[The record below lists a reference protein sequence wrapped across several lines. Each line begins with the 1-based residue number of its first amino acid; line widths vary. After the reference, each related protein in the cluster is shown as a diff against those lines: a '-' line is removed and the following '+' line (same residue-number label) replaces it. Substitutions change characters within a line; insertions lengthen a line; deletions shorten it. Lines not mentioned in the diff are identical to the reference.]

1 MDGRYVPIL
10 RTIFSASLAYFLL
23 AAFHFDDLTSPEPF
37 LILWFVAGLAYTNLF
52 EYWVHRFPMHR
63 VLPLLGFVRR
73 DHLEH
78 HRVFHGA
85 NFRTANPADM
95 ARVAGRYWMFPI
107 LLGGHYAVVGS
118 VLPVNEALVFLFG
131 CYLHYVAF
139 EGTHWLTHV
148 QDNAIDRVLGRL
160 PIVGPFRARQIEH
173 HRIHHEIPVGAYN
186 FNPPYLGDALAGRAV
201 RPRSAPVQPR
211 PRVALP
217 LAAAVIRRPG
227 RYRTA
232 LAVLGLM
239 AVGVVAI
246 AHWKTSRPSPV
257 SRLRS

>member
-10 RTIFSASLAYFLL
+10 RTISTASLAYSLL
-23 AAFHFDDLTSPEPF
+23 AACHFDELTSPEPS
-37 LILWFVAGLAYTNLF
+37 LGLWFVAGLAYTNLF

-63 VLPLLGFVRR
+63 MLPLLGYVRR

-85 NFRTANPADM
+85 NFRTTNPSDM

-107 LLGGHYAVVGS
+107 LLGAHYAVVS
-118 VLPVNEALVFLFG
+118 AVLPVNEAMVFLFA
-131 CYLHYVAF
+131 CYLHYVVF

-148 QDNAIDRVLGRL
+148 QDNAIDRLLSRL

-173 HRIHHEIPVGAYN
+173 HRIHHEIPLGAFN
-186 FNPPYLGDALAGRAV
+186 FNPPYLGDALMARAV
-201 RPRSAPVQPR
+201 RPRLTPVEPRRPIAPAV
-211 PRVALP
+211 
-217 LAAAVIRRPG
+217 AAVLRRPA

-232 LAVLGLM
+232 LAVLGVM

-246 AHWKTSRPSPV
+246 AHWKTSRPTPV
-257 SRLRS
+257 SRVRS